1 VTGAPQTTPPDDTL
15 LARLDALD
23 RRLSAW
29 LVVKPRPDGMPR
41 RWLVLLRRFS
51 EAGSYGIGWI
61 VVFAVVGV
69 LSDGIRRGVVAGAL
83 VVAMLGFNTL
93 VKRIIRRPRPVARAI
108 EHAPTTYS
116 MPSAHTSMAMVG
128 AASMSVIQPQ
138 LATFWWVVAFGLAAS
153 RVLLGMH
160 YLFDV
165 LAGIV
170 LGLACGLLVA
180 APIVES
186 VAAGWRSR

>member
-1 VTGAPQTTPPDDTL
+1 VTGDAPPTSDSL

-23 RRLSAW
+23 QRVSAW
-29 LVVKPRPDGMPR
+29 LVIKPRADGAPR

-69 LSDGIRRGVVAGAL
+69 ASDGVVPGL
-83 VVAMLGFNTL
+83 VAAACVVLMLGFNTV
-93 VKRIIRRPRPVARAI
+93 VKRIIRRPRPVAKAI
-108 EHAPTTYS
+108 AHAPTTYS

-128 AASMSVIQPQ
+128 AATMQVIVPDQAW
-138 LATFWWVVAFGLAAS
+138 LWWSVAFGLAAS

-160 YLFDV
+160 YLADV
-165 LAGIV
+165 LAGMA
-170 LGLACGLLVA
+170 LGIACGLLVA
-180 APIVES
+180 APLVT
-186 VAAGWRSR
+186 AAG

>member
-1 VTGAPQTTPPDDTL
+1 MTGAPPTEPIDDTL

-29 LVVKPRPDGMPR
+29 LVVKPRADGTPR
-41 RWLVLLRRFS
+41 RWLVFLRRFS
-51 EAGSYGIGWI
+51 EAGSYGVGWI
-61 VVFAVVGV
+61 VLFGVVGV
-69 LSDGIRRGVVAGAL
+69 LSDGIRRGIVAAGL
-83 VVAMLGFNTL
+83 VVAMLAVNTI
-93 VKRIIRRPRPVARAI
+93 VKNVVRRPRPVARAI

-128 AASMSVIQPQ
+128 AASMAVIQPE
-138 LATFWWVVAFGLAAS
+138 LAALWWCVAVGLAAS

-160 YLFDV
+160 YLFDI
-165 LAGIV
+165 LAGAA

-180 APIVES
+180 EPIVRS
-186 VAAGWRSR
+186 VGM

>member
-1 VTGAPQTTPPDDTL
+1 MTGAPPTTEPPGDSL
-15 LARLDALD
+15 LARVDALD
-23 RRLSAW
+23 RRLSAA

-61 VVFAVVGV
+61 VLFAVVGV
-69 LSDGIRRGVVAGAL
+69 MSDGIRRGAVAGAL
-83 VVAMLGFNTL
+83 VVAMLGFNTV
-93 VKRIIRRPRPVARAI
+93 VKRVIRRPRPVARAI

-128 AASMSVIQPQ
+128 AASMAVIQPQ
-138 LATFWWVVAFGLAAS
+138 VEPLWWAVAAGLAAS

-165 LAGIV
+165 LAGAA

-180 APIVES
+180 GPVVGAVPI
-186 VAAGWRSR
+186 G